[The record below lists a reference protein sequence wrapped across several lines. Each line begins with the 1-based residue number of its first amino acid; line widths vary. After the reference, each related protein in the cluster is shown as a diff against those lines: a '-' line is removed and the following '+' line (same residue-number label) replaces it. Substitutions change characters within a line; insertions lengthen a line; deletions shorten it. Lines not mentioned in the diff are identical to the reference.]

1 MVLIAHRL
9 SGAACAATSPS
20 VGGGEGTEGWRVNRG
35 CKMANTIK
43 GVLEAF
49 DDDAVAAKFARA
61 FMARYA
67 GTAFGVLPKVEIDL
81 TIFSLLIEAGIIDP
95 EATPFR
101 IARALNITP
110 AKAKGL
116 LFQYQLR
123 TLSEDDV
130 DHAVMIALT
139 TSKYRKDGGDL
150 AFGVH
155 SPLTYAAI
163 RAKMQDGGVFADISL
178 SGDILK
184 VSPEQFGQV
193 IASLI
198 TPAQTK
204 ALMTRLRKTK
214 VVDETALKAA
224 VATVSTTLANK
235 ALEKTSETAIEG
247 TLSTVGDML
256 EGKAGE
262 ALDALL
268 NLF

>member
-1 MVLIAHRL
+1 
-9 SGAACAATSPS
+9 
-20 VGGGEGTEGWRVNRG
+20 
-35 CKMANTIK
+35 MANTIK
-43 GVLEAF
+43 GVMQAL
-49 DDDAVAAKFARA
+49 DDDAVAATFARA

-67 GTAFGVLPKVEIDL
+67 ASAFGVLPKAEIDL
-81 TIFSLLIEAGIIDP
+81 TVFSLLIEAKILDA

-110 AKAKGL
+110 TKAKGL

-123 TLSEDDV
+123 TLTEDDV

-139 TSKYRKDGGDL
+139 TSKYRRDGADL

-163 RAKMQDGGVFADISL
+163 RAKMQEGGVFADITL

-184 VSPEQFGQV
+184 VSPEEFGQV

-204 ALMTRLRKTK
+204 RLMDRLRRSKT
-214 VVDETALKAA
+214 VDEKTMKAA
-224 VATVSTTLANK
+224 LSTVTTTLATQAMDK
-235 ALEKTSETAIEG
+235 SGEKVVEG
-247 TLSTVGDML
+247 TFTAVGDLL
-256 EGKAGE
+256 EGKAGA
-262 ALDALL
+262 ALDMLL
-268 NLF
+268 DMI